1 MEPDKP
7 KRDVSTAVKMYREKM
22 ISLEE
27 CREREKLLEEWKVR
41 T

>member
-7 KRDVSTAVKMYREKM
+7 KRDVSTAAKMYLKNM

-27 CREREKLLEEWKVR
+27 WREREKLLEERKVR